1 MELSVEVSGV
11 EEMPVFICR
20 GKVVHGPELDYL
32 FSLMTR
38 PDRRDLVL
46 DLQAVTAVDEAGMFM
61 ILLCYELLSASHRRL
76 FLRNP
81 SSDILEGL
89 RRQAQK
95 SHDFADG
102 HGSTASWAH

>member
-1 MELSVEVSGV
+1 MELSVEVSAL
-11 EEMPVFICR
+11 EEIPVFVCR

-46 DLQAVTAVDEAGMFM
+46 DLQAVTTVDEAGMFM
-61 ILLCYELLSASHRRL
+61 IVLCYELLSASRRRL

-95 SHDFADG
+95 ARDFGDG
-102 HGSTASWAH
+102 QGVNAGWAH